1 MIMSISIFFIIDN
14 LKKKQ
19 IVINNNKI
27 LNILTDKF

>member
-1 MIMSISIFFIIDN
+1 MSISIFFIIDN